1 MFLLKKIRNYPL
13 SSLLIVVIWVVCLI
27 PIPET
32 PLSDVNLIDKW
43 THFVMY
49 GSLTTVIWFE
59 YIRRHKQPLTRH
71 YVTHSPQR
79 ARGEV
84 SNETSKEGYAQ
95 EIVTPSSPL
104 GERMPEGQVRGH
116 LKGHT
121 LLIGGILCPIIM
133 GGLIELAQANLTTC
147 RSGDF
152 FDFVCNSL
160 GVLLGCCL
168 GLIIKKFTK

>member
-1 MFLLKKIRNYPL
+1 MFIAKKIKNYPL
-13 SSLLIVVIWVVCLI
+13 SSLLIVAIWVVCLI

-49 GSLTTVIWFE
+49 GSLTSVIWFE

-71 YVTHSPQR
+71 YVTPSPQG

-104 GERMPEGQVRGH
+104 GERMPEGQVRGRM
-116 LKGHT
+116 GHA
-121 LLIGGILCPIIM
+121 LLIGGVLCPIIM
-133 GGLIELAQANLTTC
+133 GGLIELAQAYLTTC
-147 RSGDF
+147 RSGDIYDF
-152 FDFVCNSL
+152 FCNSL
-160 GVLLGCCL
+160 GVLLGCII
-168 GLIIKKFTK
+168 GLILRAILRG